1 MELDI
6 PLGLKVAVLMGAL
19 GSERQISLQSGKCI
33 AAALKKIKLLEVIE
47 HDYQP
52 QQPEIL
58 DDKTIDVFFL
68 AFHGRFGEGGDMQ
81 ELCERKKVLYTGCDP
96 TASRLCFNKTA
107 CKRAIAAAG
116 LAVPK
121 SIEIKSAAQLTDI
134 DSELAKMGSKFAV
147 KPVREGSSVGV
158 SIAEGIGNAKT
169 AAEKCFAQFGE
180 CMIEE
185 FITGAEITVGIL
197 DRKPLPVIEIRTTHQ
212 FYDYNAKYDDD
223 STQYLFDTIK
233 DRETLRKINDTALKS
248 FDAAGCRDFSR
259 VDMILDDN
267 RIPFVIEINT
277 IPGFTTHSLLP
288 KAAAKSGIDMS
299 RLCLKIIKLAI
310 ERK

>member
-6 PLGLKVAVLMGAL
+6 PLGLKVAVLMGAI
-19 GSERQISLQSGKCI
+19 GSEREISLQSGNCI
-33 AAALKKIKLLEVIE
+33 AAALKKIKLLKVIE
-47 HDYQP
+47 HDYLP

-68 AFHGRFGEGGDMQ
+68 AFHGQFGEGGDMQ
-81 ELCERKKVLYTGCDP
+81 ELCERKKILYTGCDP
-96 TASRLCFNKTA
+96 AASRLCFNKIA
-107 CKRAIAAAG
+107 CKKSLAKAG
-116 LAVPK
+116 ITVPG
-121 SIEIKSAAQLTDI
+121 SVEIKSAAQLADI
-134 DSELAKMGSKFAV
+134 DSQLAQMGGKLVV
-147 KPVREGSSVGV
+147 KPVCEGSSVGV
-158 SIAEGIGNAKT
+158 SIVEGIDNAKT
-169 AAEKCFAQFGE
+169 AAEKCFAQFGR

-185 FITGAEITVGIL
+185 FIAGAEIAVGVL
-197 DRKPLPVIEIRTTHQ
+197 DRKPLPIIEIRTTHQ

-299 RLCLKIIKLAI
+299 RLCLKIIKLAL